1 VSELE
6 RLDLEVKFTA
16 GDAGLV
22 AGYASLFGKPAD
34 SVRDIVAPGA
44 FAGSIARC
52 LPEMLREHKGE
63 AIGEWMDVTED
74 ELGLRVT
81 GRFDLTSPAGRAAHA
96 DVVAGRLDGL
106 SIGYRA
112 TKSDRAADGVRTL
125 REVDLAE
132 ISVVRRPASSRAR
145 ILSVKSSQEDPMSE
159 NTTQAAEGGATVTPD
174 ALKAIADRLAA
185 IETKSAD
192 AAKITSRLDEIE
204 KKLARPAIST
214 KSADEDEKALER
226 KAFLSFVRHGIER
239 MAADEAKALTVS
251 SDASAGY
258 LAPEAF
264 GEEILKK
271 LVEFSPIRQYAR
283 VISIG
288 APTIKYPRRISGP
301 AAVWTDEQATSTE
314 STPVYE
320 QIGLTPYELR
330 TFVDVSQALLEDN
343 AYNIE
348 GELAA
353 DLAEAFGVAEGT
365 AFVSG
370 DGTGKPKGIVA
381 ASGIAQMKTGNAAT
395 LGTAPADTIIGLYHS
410 LPTAH
415 AQRGVWLMN
424 RTTLG
429 ALRLLKDTTGRFLLA
444 DPVSAGMPLTLLGR
458 PIVEA
463 VDMPSVAANAIPI
476 VFGDL
481 QGYRIVDRVSFSM
494 LRDPYSQAAKGN
506 VRLHAR
512 RRVGGDVTNP
522 DRFVALKV
530 AV

>member
-1 VSELE
+1 MSGLE

-44 FAGSIARC
+44 FAASIARR
-52 LPEMLREHKGE
+52 LPEMLREHKGDP
-63 AIGEWMDVTED
+63 IGEWTDLTED

-112 TKSDRAADGVRTL
+112 TKADRSADGVRTL

-145 ILSVKSSQEDPMSE
+145 ILSVKSQEDPMSE
-159 NTTQAAEGGATVTPD
+159 NPQAAEGGATDTVD

-192 AAKITSRLDEIE
+192 AAKLTTRLDEIE
-204 KKLARPAIST
+204 KKLARPAIGT
-214 KSADEDEKALER
+214 KAADEDEKALER
-226 KAFLSFVRHGIER
+226 KAFVSFVRHGIER
-239 MAADEAKALTVS
+239 MTADEAKALTVAT
-251 SDASAGY
+251 DASAGY

-264 GEEILKK
+264 GDEILKK

-288 APTIKYPRRISGP
+288 APTIKYPRRVSGP
-301 AAVWTDEQATSTE
+301 TAVWTDESATSTE

-343 AYNIE
+343 AYNLE

-353 DLAEAFGVAEGT
+353 DLAEAFGVAEGA

-370 DGTGKPKGIVA
+370 DGTGKPKGIVN
-381 ASGIAQMKTGNAAT
+381 ASGITQVKTGNAAT
-395 LGTAPADTIIGLYHS
+395 LGIAPADTIIGLYHS

-424 RTTLG
+424 RSTLS
-429 ALRLLKDTTGRFLLA
+429 ALRTLKDTTGRFLLV

-463 VDMPSVAANAIPI
+463 VDMPSVAANAVPI
-476 VFGDL
+476 VFGDM
-481 QGYRIVDRVSFSM
+481 QGYRIADRVSFSM
-494 LRDPYSQAAKGN
+494 LRDPYSQATKGN

-530 AV
+530 AA